1 MQVVN
6 EISVAGSVI
15 YILWCVFDV
24 CVCRRLCVLISP
36 SSVAVPM
43 SVFLSGGN
51 VTRWTTVVMVLTSL
65 QTAVSGC

>member
-43 SVFLSGGN
+43 SVFLSGEY
-51 VTRWTTVVMVLTSL
+51 
-65 QTAVSGC
+65 QVSIR